1 MDNHANAIRAQKWT
15 EIILECNRSGQ
26 KKAGWCAEHGI
37 SRKSFY
43 YWQQKLRRQVTEQAS
58 SSTSIVPLQ
67 IENIGREINRP
78 AALLGN
84 PGNTEESVRIQ
95 LKEIEILVPCTSSPE
110 YVATLVKALVNA

>member
-26 KKAGWCAEHGI
+26 KKASWCAEHGI

-67 IENIGREINRP
+67 IENIGQEINRP
-78 AALLGN
+78 VALLGN
-84 PGNTEESVRIQ
+84 PEESVRIQ
-95 LKEIEILVPCTSSPE
+95 LKEIEIVVPCTSSPE

>member
-78 AALLGN
+78 VALLGN

-95 LKEIEILVPCTSSPE
+95 LKEIEILVPCASSPE